1 MDGVDLQDHAAQI
14 FATPANGAGEDAE
27 EEEGGVIV
35 DWVLQQAQDAAVAAI
50 PMEIEAAEEAVSTET
65 VEEITPAAAAK
76 PAVSHVGTAARKSSR
91 VSKRTQVTSM

>member
-1 MDGVDLQDHAAQI
+1 VQI

-27 EEEGGVIV
+27 EEERGVV
-35 DWVLQQAQDAAVAAI
+35 DLVLQQAQDAAVAAI

-76 PAVSHVGTAARKSSR
+76 PVVSHVSTAAREILPR
-91 VSKRTQVTSM
+91 LPLHL